1 MASFLFFKSWSQF
14 HSLTS
19 SVPFPGSWSR
29 VKVGRRCAL
38 CPLLRPVRTRENR
51 QHLPSWLLPASSLSS
66 SWLDEATFQVC
77 CLRAPFLP
85 ALSEIDSPLQALN
98 LQLTLSWPLTQHPLK
113 PTPLG
118 PMLQP
123 SMESPSPWFIYLLP
137 PAALEFVTI
146 DRSHHLYVSWTWGG
160 GPAPPFLAVSPW
172 PLSQMCCHIGS
183 TRRRIS

>member
-14 HSLTS
+14 RSLRS

-29 VKVGRRCAL
+29 VRVGRWCAL
-38 CPLLRPVRTRENR
+38 CPLLPPVRTRESR

-77 CLRAPFLP
+77 CLRAAFLP
-85 ALSEIDSPLQALN
+85 ALSEIDSALQALN
-98 LQLTLSWPLTQHPLK
+98 LQLTLSWHLTQHPLK

-123 SMESPSPWFIYLLP
+123 SMESPSPWSIYLLP
-137 PAALEFVTI
+137 PPSTRICDHRQEPSSLCLLNLEGGPCPSLPGCLTMASFPDV
-146 DRSHHLYVSWTWGG
+146 RSHW
-160 GPAPPFLAVSPW
+160 
-172 PLSQMCCHIGS
+172 
-183 TRRRIS
+183 